1 VLPLPLPKINGQI
14 EATRAPQRETVAAA
28 VQNLNLTTPRI
39 HKLPARA
46 WLPASP
52 FSKSSHQHGTV
63 LTRGNSVFYNAQ
75 GQVCAHRLHVFDLG
89 TKPRDLQ
96 QHEPTRSFRGFGSGL
111 CSYSLHKQGRP
122 FRRRVRPCKVRC
134 GYESL
139 CTHELDLGQVLC
151 TNTKQAISIPE
162 LRINKFIF
170 LYTYLTLINHCCPGN
185 PDAHTHRTERKA
197 AGPARYV
204 LLLATK
210 RKRGRSRSTNISTR

>member
-1 VLPLPLPKINGQI
+1 
-14 EATRAPQRETVAAA
+14 
-28 VQNLNLTTPRI
+28 LNLTTPRI
-39 HKLPARA
+39 HNLPARA

-63 LTRGNSVFYNAQ
+63 LTRSNSVFHNAQ
-75 GQVCAHRLHVFDLG
+75 GQECTHTDCMSSIWEP
-89 TKPRDLQ
+89 KPRDLQ
-96 QHEPTRSFRGFGSGL
+96 QHEPTRGFRGFGSGL

-139 CTHELDLGQVLC
+139 CTHELDLGQGLR

-162 LRINKFIF
+162 LTINKFIF
-170 LYTYLTLINHCCPGN
+170 LYSYLTLINHCCRRN
-185 PDAHTHRTERKA
+185 PDARTHRTERKA